1 MTLAPDIRLVRQETT
16 MNENKAENYT
26 WSPGGEG
33 GKSRVAFD
41 LMRTV
46 LERNYEYY
54 RNPDEIL
61 ALYCRCANT
70 VSLPEAGP
78 AEAFRVETARTLRSI
93 RKVS

>member
-1 MTLAPDIRLVRQETT
+1 MKDQTNDVYDWTAPVPNASASE
-16 MNENKAENYT
+16 
-26 WSPGGEG
+26 
-33 GKSRVAFD
+33 RVAFD

-70 VSLPEAGP
+70 VSLPESGP
-78 AEAFRVETARTLRSI
+78 AESFRIDSARTLRTV

>member
-1 MTLAPDIRLVRQETT
+1 MKDQTNDIYDWAAPVPNASASE
-16 MNENKAENYT
+16 
-26 WSPGGEG
+26 
-33 GKSRVAFD
+33 RVAFD

-46 LERNYEYY
+46 LERNFEYY

-70 VSLPEAGP
+70 APLPEAGP
-78 AEAFRVETARTLRSI
+78 AESFRVDSASTLRTV